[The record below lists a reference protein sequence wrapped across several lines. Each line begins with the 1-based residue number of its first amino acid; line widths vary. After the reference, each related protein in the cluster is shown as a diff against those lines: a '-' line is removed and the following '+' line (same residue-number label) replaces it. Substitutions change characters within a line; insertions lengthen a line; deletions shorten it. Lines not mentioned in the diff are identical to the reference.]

1 MNASMRTDRVGPKVA
16 DRYLGA
22 ERRDRPREPGLATL
36 PQFAAAPNRDA
47 IRFAFGECSLGLILV
62 AATAKGICAIWFG
75 EDRNALAREL
85 QTCFP
90 QAKQVG
96 DNKDSD
102 RLLAQVIGFVEAPAE
117 GLDAP
122 LDVRGTPFEQRVW
135 QALRQIP
142 AGSTASYGD
151 IAARIGEPRAA
162 VQVAEACASNVLAVA
177 IPCHRVVRSDGT
189 LSGYRWGV
197 KRKRALLAREA
208 AR

>member
-96 DNKDSD
+96 DNKDS
-102 RLLAQVIGFVEAPAE
+102 RFHHS
-117 GLDAP
+117 
-122 LDVRGTPFEQRVW
+122 R
-135 QALRQIP
+135 
-142 AGSTASYGD
+142 
-151 IAARIGEPRAA
+151 
-162 VQVAEACASNVLAVA
+162 
-177 IPCHRVVRSDGT
+177 VRSADRRPDLGNCCRCVVFIKLPSLPGT
-189 LSGYRWGV
+189 IATNSGKVGT
-197 KRKRALLAREA
+197 
-208 AR
+208 